1 MNKIEKLHEHHY
13 RYQGVTIVL
22 AEGSYDPSDDA
33 DIRTKLEEICEET
46 KNLGE
51 TSG

>member
-1 MNKIEKLHEHHY
+1 MNKIEKLYEHHY
-13 RYQGVTIVL
+13 KYQGMTIVL

-33 DIRTKLEEICEET
+33 DILTKLEEICEET
-46 KNLGE
+46 NKLGE